1 MLVLSRKLG
10 EKLVIGGN
18 ITVKVIQV
26 RGNTVR
32 LGIEAPK
39 EVSVNRHEVHQ
50 RMRDEIELEHPC
62 AA

>member
-50 RMRDEIELEHPC
+50 RMQDEIELEHPC